1 MNKKEAIRS
10 LRKKLQQGSP
20 CVGSWMQIPN
30 TSIAEILGK
39 AGYDWITIDLE
50 HGNISSESLPD
61 LMRAI
66 ELGDTLP
73 LVRLSSNSLSECKT
87 VMDAGSSGVIVPMVT
102 NAKQLQ
108 EIKEAISWPP
118 AGTRGVG
125 FSRANLFGKE
135 FADYKEFAQNPLL
148 IAQIEHVNTLNNLE
162 EILSVSGLDAIII
175 GPYDLSASMGITG
188 DFEHPDFQGA
198 IEKILK
204 LSKEKN
210 IPCGEHITSP
220 EPDIIKEKIDEGY
233 SFFAYCTDGI
243 FLFSH
248 SHSPMS
254 KDK

>member
-10 LRKKLQQGSP
+10 LRKKLKQGTPSL
-20 CVGSWMQIPN
+20 GSWMQIPHA
-30 TSIAEILGK
+30 SIAEILGK
-39 AGYDWITIDLE
+39 AGYDWITIDME
-50 HGNISSESLPD
+50 HGNISRESLPD
-61 LMRAI
+61 LIRAI

-73 LVRLSSNSLSECKT
+73 LVRLSSHSLAECKT
-87 VMDAGSSGVIVPMVT
+87 AMDAGSSGVIVPMIS
-102 NAKQLQ
+102 NAKQLE
-108 EIKEAISWPP
+108 EIKKAISWPP

-125 FSRANLFGKE
+125 FSRANLFGKD
-135 FADYKEFAQNPLL
+135 FTDYKELAQNPLL
-148 IAQIEHVNTLNNLE
+148 IAQIEHVNTLDNLE

-188 DFEHPDFQGA
+188 DFGHPDFQDA

-204 LSKEKN
+204 LCKEKN

-220 EPDIIKEKIDEGY
+220 EPGIIKEKIDLGF

-248 SHSPMS
+248 SHSPMN
-254 KDK
+254 KEK